1 MMNLNHALRAPLVT
15 AVIIVSSSMAGLSTA
30 AEVPV
35 GTVISAAN
43 IDQIKNDTFEGNTIA
58 SLLTEKIE
66 WRIRTSGMKIP
77 LAASK
82 EVPLDPRWVKASN
95 ENAGRATINKEACR
109 IDGWGAGAPFP
120 NIDVNDPQ
128 AAEKV
133 MWNWHLGQL
142 VGDVSQVP
150 NYTQVLIDG
159 KKGMHAEPVAE
170 FTRYAMKG
178 RLTGDS
184 TVEGDGS
191 ERGRQLLYFKSPSDM
206 KGLGTYSVN
215 YDSEKVNSVWA
226 YIPAVRRVRQLS
238 GGAWMD
244 PVGSSDQLQDDLEI
258 FNARPCWYPEYKM
271 LGKRKVLAVSAS
283 KIGKDIWN
291 KDAKGFAERYPV
303 LDSEPPYWNING
315 NNYEVREV
323 FVIEAITPSI
333 HPYSKKVLYVDTQY
347 PRIHYGEAYDRK
359 GEFWKFMEFHSYS
372 NVADGDIRTTAGAV
386 IDFQRN
392 HATVSMIDT
401 STWRTNFP
409 AKAADFSLQALQ
421 AGSR

>member
-1 MMNLNHALRAPLVT
+1 MMNLNHALRTPLVT
-15 AVIIVSSSMAGLSTA
+15 AVIIVSSSMAGLSIA

-95 ENAGRATINKEACR
+95 ENADRATINKEACR

-271 LGKRKVLAVSAS
+271 LGKRKILAVSAS